1 MAYQV
6 LARKWRPQNFEEVVG
21 QEPITRTL
29 QNALTAGRV
38 AHAFMF
44 SGPRGVGKTS
54 VARILA
60 KALNCE
66 AGPTPHPDNTCQLCQ
81 EITNGSSM
89 DVLEID
95 GASNNG
101 VEEVRNLREKIKYL
115 PTQGKYRVYIIDE
128 VHMLSTAAF
137 NALLKTLEEPPAH
150 AVFILAT
157 TEIHKVPVTIL
168 SRCQRYDFRRIPTGL
183 IQAHL
188 AKLAEQEGWNIDP
201 EGLALVA
208 RAAEGGLRDAQ
219 GFLDQVVTFGGDGV
233 SVPEIARILGVT
245 DRGALLGALTAI
257 IDRHGP
263 DLLNLIETLYNQGQD
278 LGRFYQDL
286 LLYARHLLVAGLHP
300 EARHLAAVADT
311 EWDAL
316 TRLASRTPAVHL
328 HNLLSVLLQGEEELK
343 RAPQPRLALE
353 VLLLRVI
360 HLEPVLPLAEWLNR
374 LDTLERRLE
383 VRAPGG
389 AGRRRGRRTP
399 AGRGSAAPC
408 RAGGPAAPG
417 PGGCRPRRPV
427 AGLFAVCPGKG
438 KRPPVRETGPE
449 PVGGEVGKLP
459 EDRPDPPLER
469 QRRPARSPAAG
480 VGPDLFRP
488 RDHPGIRGGGAQNPE
503 KNPGAR
509 PQTPG
514 HAEASATGPGNFR
527 GRVAGA
533 HPGEGGTQVKDL
545 SGMMKQAQKLQA
557 KMMAMQ
563 EELGNRTVSAQ
574 AGGGMVEAV
583 VNGRQELLTLRID
596 PEVVVAEDVEMLQDL
611 IQAAI
616 NEALNRS
623 REMMATEMSKLTG
636 GMQIPGLF

>member
-60 KALNCE
+60 KALNCA
-66 AGPTPHPDNTCQLCQ
+66 AGPTPHPDNTCQMCQ

-115 PTQGKYRVYIIDE
+115 PAQGKYRIYIIDE

-233 SVPEIARILGVT
+233 SVAEIARILGVT

-257 IDRHGP
+257 VDRHGP
-263 DLLNLIETLYNQGQD
+263 DLLNLIEVLYNQGQD

-360 HLEPVLPLAEWLNR
+360 HLEPVLPLADWLAR

-383 VRAPGG
+383 AGPRVAPAPGR
-389 AGRRRGRRTP
+389 AAEPQP
-399 AGRGSAAPC
+399 AVEEPHLTEPTAP
-408 RAGGPAAPG
+408 P
-417 PGGCRPRRPV
+417 PRVPV
-427 AGLFAVCPGKG
+427 DAGLDDQWQAFLQFVQEKENGPLFGKLTQSRLVERSEHSLKIAL
-438 KRPPVRETGPE
+438 KRPWNANGARHEARLQELARTFFGPE
-449 PVGGEVGKLP
+449 TTLEFEVEAPKTP
-459 EDRPDPPLER
+459 KK
-469 QRRPARSPAAG
+469 SPAPA
-480 VGPDLFRP
+480 PKPLD
-488 RDHPGIRGGGAQNPE
+488 
-503 KNPGAR
+503 
-509 PQTPG
+509 
-514 HAEASATGPGNFR
+514 
-527 GRVAGA
+527 
-533 HPGEGGTQVKDL
+533 
-545 SGMMKQAQKLQA
+545 MQKLQQQA
-557 KMMAMQ
+557 LEIFGGEWLGPTPGK
-563 EELGNRTVSAQ
+563 EE
-574 AGGGMVEAV
+574 
-583 VNGRQELLTLRID
+583 
-596 PEVVVAEDVEMLQDL
+596 P
-611 IQAAI
+611 
-616 NEALNRS
+616 
-623 REMMATEMSKLTG
+623 K
-636 GMQIPGLF
+636 

>member
-1 MAYQV
+1 M
-6 LARKWRPQNFEEVVG
+6 
-21 QEPITRTL
+21 
-29 QNALTAGRV
+29 
-38 AHAFMF
+38 AHAFLF

-81 EITNGSSM
+81 EITNGSSL

-95 GASNNG
+95 GASNRG
-101 VEEVRNLREKIKYL
+101 IDEVRDLREKIKYL
-115 PTQGKYRVYIIDE
+115 PAQGKYKVYIIDE
-128 VHMLSTAAF
+128 VHMLTKEAF

-157 TEIHKVPVTIL
+157 TEPHKVPVTIL
-168 SRCQRYDFRRIPTGL
+168 SRCQRYDFRRIPTGV

-233 SVPEIARILGVT
+233 SVAEIARILGVT

-263 DLLNLIETLYNQGQD
+263 DLLSLIEALYNQGQD

-286 LLYARHLLVAGLHP
+286 ILYARHLLVAGLHP

-316 TRLASRTPAVHL
+316 IALARRTPAVHL

-360 HLEPVLPLAEWLNR
+360 HLEPVLPLADWLAR
-374 LDTLERRLE
+374 LDTLEKRLE
-383 VRAPGG
+383 AGPRGGVRI
-389 AGRRRGRRTP
+389 RRGRG
-399 AGRGSAAPC
+399 A
-408 RAGGPAAPG
+408 PAAPG
-417 PGGCRPRRPV
+417 RSGCRRSRPPAAAPAAAPPGV
-427 AGLFAVCPGKG
+427 PADAGLDDQWQAFLQFVQEKENGPLYGKLAQCRLVERSDNCLKIAMG
-438 KRPPVRETGPE
+438 RPWNANGARHEARVQEMARTFFGPE
-449 PVGGEVGKLP
+449 TTLEFEVDAPKTP
-459 EDRPDPPLER
+459 KK
-469 QRRPARSPAAG
+469 SPAAAKK
-480 VGPDLFRP
+480 PLD
-488 RDHPGIRGGGAQNPE
+488 
-503 KNPGAR
+503 
-509 PQTPG
+509 
-514 HAEASATGPGNFR
+514 
-527 GRVAGA
+527 
-533 HPGEGGTQVKDL
+533 
-545 SGMMKQAQKLQA
+545 MQKLQQQA
-557 KMMAMQ
+557 LEIFGGEWISAAPGK
-563 EELGNRTVSAQ
+563 EE
-574 AGGGMVEAV
+574 
-583 VNGRQELLTLRID
+583 
-596 PEVVVAEDVEMLQDL
+596 PE
-611 IQAAI
+611 
-616 NEALNRS
+616 
-623 REMMATEMSKLTG
+623 
-636 GMQIPGLF
+636 

>member
-60 KALNCE
+60 KALNCA
-66 AGPTPHPDNTCQLCQ
+66 AGPTPHPDNTCQMCQ

-95 GASNNG
+95 GASNRG

-115 PTQGKYRVYIIDE
+115 PAQGKYRIYIIDE

-233 SVPEIARILGVT
+233 SVQEIARILGVT

-263 DLLNLIETLYNQGQD
+263 DLLSLIEALYNQGHD

-360 HLEPVLPLAEWLNR
+360 HLEPVLPLADWLSR

-383 VRAPGG
+383 AGPRVAPATAG
-389 AGRRRGRRTP
+389 AAEPQPVAEVQRP
-399 AGRGSAAPC
+399 SE
-408 RAGGPAAPG
+408 PAAPA
-417 PGGCRPRRPV
+417 PRVPAD
-427 AGLFAVCPGKG
+427 AGLDDQWQAFLQFVQEKENGPLFGKLAQSRLAG
-438 KRPPVRETGPE
+438 RSDHCLKITLKRPWNANGARHEARLQELARTFFGPE
-449 PVGGEVGKLP
+449 TTLEFEVEAPKTP
-459 EDRPDPPLER
+459 KK
-469 QRRPARSPAAG
+469 SPAPA
-480 VGPDLFRP
+480 PKPLD
-488 RDHPGIRGGGAQNPE
+488 
-503 KNPGAR
+503 
-509 PQTPG
+509 
-514 HAEASATGPGNFR
+514 
-527 GRVAGA
+527 
-533 HPGEGGTQVKDL
+533 
-545 SGMMKQAQKLQA
+545 MQKLQQQA
-557 KMMAMQ
+557 LEIFGGEWLEPTPGK
-563 EELGNRTVSAQ
+563 EE
-574 AGGGMVEAV
+574 
-583 VNGRQELLTLRID
+583 
-596 PEVVVAEDVEMLQDL
+596 P
-611 IQAAI
+611 
-616 NEALNRS
+616 
-623 REMMATEMSKLTG
+623 K
-636 GMQIPGLF
+636 

>member
-6 LARKWRPQNFEEVVG
+6 LARKWRPQNFEEVMG

-38 AHAFMF
+38 AHAFLF

-81 EITNGSSM
+81 EITNGSSL

-95 GASNNG
+95 GASNRG
-101 VEEVRNLREKIKYL
+101 IDEVRDLREKIKYL
-115 PTQGKYRVYIIDE
+115 PAQGKYKVYIIDE
-128 VHMLSTAAF
+128 VHMLTKEAF

-157 TEIHKVPVTIL
+157 TEPHKVPVTIL
-168 SRCQRYDFRRIPTGL
+168 SRCQRYDFRRIPTGV

-233 SVPEIARILGVT
+233 SVAEIARILGVT

-263 DLLNLIETLYNQGQD
+263 DLLSLIEALYNQGQD

-286 LLYARHLLVAGLHP
+286 ILYARHLLVAGLHP

-316 TRLASRTPAVHL
+316 IALARRTPAVHL
-328 HNLLSVLLQGEEELK
+328 HNLLSVLLQGEEDLK

-360 HLEPVLPLAEWLNR
+360 HLEPVLPLADWLAR
-374 LDTLERRLE
+374 LDTLEKRLE
-383 VRAPGG
+383 AGPGVASASAG
-389 AGRRRGRRTP
+389 AG
-399 AGRGSAAPC
+399 
-408 RAGGPAAPG
+408 
-417 PGGCRPRRPV
+417 
-427 AGLFAVCPGKG
+427 
-438 KRPPVRETGPE
+438 
-449 PVGGEVGKLP
+449 
-459 EDRPDPPLER
+459 ER
-469 QRRPARSPAAG
+469 QPHPSPAAG
-480 VGPDLFRP
+480 ERQAPPVVPAAGEPAAAPAATPPGVPVDAGLDEQWQAFLQFVQEKENGPLYGKLAQCRLVERSDNCLKIAMGRP
-488 RDHPGIRGGGAQNPE
+488 WNAN
-503 KNPGAR
+503 GAR
-509 PQTPG
+509 HEARLQEMARTFFGPETTLEFEVDGPKTPKKSP
-514 HAEASATGPGNFR
+514 AAAKKP
-527 GRVAGA
+527 V
-533 HPGEGGTQVKDL
+533 D
-545 SGMMKQAQKLQA
+545 MQKLQQQA
-557 KMMAMQ
+557 LEIFGGEWISATPGK
-563 EELGNRTVSAQ
+563 EE
-574 AGGGMVEAV
+574 
-583 VNGRQELLTLRID
+583 
-596 PEVVVAEDVEMLQDL
+596 PE
-611 IQAAI
+611 
-616 NEALNRS
+616 
-623 REMMATEMSKLTG
+623 
-636 GMQIPGLF
+636 

>member
-1 MAYQV
+1 M
-6 LARKWRPQNFEEVVG
+6 G

-38 AHAFMF
+38 AHAFLF

-81 EITNGSSM
+81 EITNGSSL

-95 GASNNG
+95 GASNRG
-101 VEEVRNLREKIKYL
+101 IDEVRDLREKIKYL
-115 PTQGKYRVYIIDE
+115 PTQGKYKVYIIDE
-128 VHMLSTAAF
+128 VHMLTKEAF

-157 TEIHKVPVTIL
+157 TEPHKVPVTIL
-168 SRCQRYDFRRIPTGL
+168 SRCQRYDFRRIPTGV

-188 AKLAEQEGWNIDP
+188 AKLAEQEGWQIDP

-263 DLLNLIETLYNQGQD
+263 DLLSLIEALYNQGHD

-286 LLYARHLLVAGLHP
+286 ILYARHLLVAGLHP

-311 EWDAL
+311 EWDDL
-316 TRLASRTPAVHL
+316 TRLARRTPAVHL

-360 HLEPVLPLAEWLNR
+360 HLEPVLPLAEWLAR
-374 LDTLERRLE
+374 LDTLEQRLE
-383 VRAPGG
+383 AGPWVASAVRRRRGAPAASGRSGCRG
-389 AGRRRGRRTP
+389 AGRRRRP
-399 AGRGSAAPC
+399 AS
-408 RAGGPAAPG
+408 PG
-417 PGGCRPRRPV
+417 D
-427 AGLFAVCPGKG
+427 AGLDDQWQAFLQFVQEKENGPLYGKLAQCRLVG
-438 KRPPVRETGPE
+438 MSDNCLKIALGRPWNANGARHEARLQELARTFFGPE
-449 PVGGEVGKLP
+449 TTLEFEVEAPKTP
-459 EDRPDPPLER
+459 KK
-469 QRRPARSPAAG
+469 SPA
-480 VGPDLFRP
+480 P
-488 RDHPGIRGGGAQNPE
+488 AQKPL
-503 KNPGAR
+503 
-509 PQTPG
+509 
-514 HAEASATGPGNFR
+514 
-527 GRVAGA
+527 
-533 HPGEGGTQVKDL
+533 D
-545 SGMMKQAQKLQA
+545 MQKLQQQA
-557 KMMAMQ
+557 LEIFGGEWLGATPGK
-563 EELGNRTVSAQ
+563 EE
-574 AGGGMVEAV
+574 
-583 VNGRQELLTLRID
+583 
-596 PEVVVAEDVEMLQDL
+596 PE
-611 IQAAI
+611 
-616 NEALNRS
+616 
-623 REMMATEMSKLTG
+623 
-636 GMQIPGLF
+636 

>member
-6 LARKWRPQNFEEVVG
+6 LARKWRPQTFEEVMG

-38 AHAFMF
+38 AHAFLF

-81 EITNGSSM
+81 EITNGSSL

-95 GASNNG
+95 GASNRG
-101 VEEVRNLREKIKYL
+101 IDEVRDLREKIKYL
-115 PTQGKYRVYIIDE
+115 PAQGKYKVYIIDE
-128 VHMLSTAAF
+128 VHMLTKEAF

-157 TEIHKVPVTIL
+157 TEPHKVPVTIL
-168 SRCQRYDFRRIPTGL
+168 SRCQRYDFRRIPTGV

-233 SVPEIARILGVT
+233 SVAEIARILGVT
-245 DRGALLGALTAI
+245 DRGSLLGALTAI

-263 DLLNLIETLYNQGQD
+263 DLLNLIETLYNQGHD

-286 LLYARHLLVAGLHP
+286 ILYARHLLVAGLHP

-316 TRLASRTPAVHL
+316 IALARRTPAVHL

-360 HLEPVLPLAEWLNR
+360 HLEPVLPLADWLAR
-374 LDTLERRLE
+374 LDTLEKRLE
-383 VRAPGG
+383 SGLGTASAAAGAGERQPRPGG
-389 AGRRRGRRTP
+389 QAAGERQAPQPSGCRGTCRRASRGAARR
-399 AGRGSAAPC
+399 
-408 RAGGPAAPG
+408 
-417 PGGCRPRRPV
+417 PGGCRPR
-427 AGLFAVCPGKG
+427 
-438 KRPPVRETGPE
+438 
-449 PVGGEVGKLP
+449 
-459 EDRPDPPLER
+459 
-469 QRRPARSPAAG
+469 
-480 VGPDLFRP
+480 
-488 RDHPGIRGGGAQNPE
+488 
-503 KNPGAR
+503 
-509 PQTPG
+509 
-514 HAEASATGPGNFR
+514 
-527 GRVAGA
+527 
-533 HPGEGGTQVKDL
+533 
-545 SGMMKQAQKLQA
+545 
-557 KMMAMQ
+557 
-563 EELGNRTVSAQ
+563 
-574 AGGGMVEAV
+574 
-583 VNGRQELLTLRID
+583 
-596 PEVVVAEDVEMLQDL
+596 
-611 IQAAI
+611 
-616 NEALNRS
+616 
-623 REMMATEMSKLTG
+623 
-636 GMQIPGLF
+636 